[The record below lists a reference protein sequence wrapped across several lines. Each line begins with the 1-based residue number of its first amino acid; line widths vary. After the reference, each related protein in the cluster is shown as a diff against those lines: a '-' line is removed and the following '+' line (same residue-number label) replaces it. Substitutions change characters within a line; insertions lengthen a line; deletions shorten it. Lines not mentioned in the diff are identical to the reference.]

1 MKEEIN
7 MREKVLS
14 YILMCCENNKFDQT
28 TVAIISENLQISR
41 SQVSVLLNK
50 LTKENKLVRIEAKPF
65 YFISVDFLK
74 KRGIHAQHSVYASFD
89 DLISK
94 QEKKDFEKLVGV
106 NHSLAQIVKQC
117 KATISYPPNGLP
129 ILLYG
134 PTGTGKSL
142 IAKLTY
148 EWARNN
154 QVISKD
160 GQFVQVNCS
169 EYANNPELLTA
180 NLFGHVKG
188 AFTGAEKDN
197 EGLIALANNG
207 VLFLDEVHELKAEC
221 QEKLFLFMDQGIYH
235 RVGDNEK
242 WYKSNARIIFAT
254 TENPDKVL
262 LKTLIRRIPM
272 TITIPNLEERGVQEK
287 IELLYYICHEEEKK
301 LNCRIKMSNKVYNTL
316 LQSNMPGNIGQLK
329 SSVLSC
335 CINSLFDKVNDEL
348 IIHLDSL
355 PNDLLQ
361 TAYLNKNPVL
371 EEEYIYVDDLQ
382 GFYNGAKEILQ
393 LNINLL
399 NCYREYKEGYMIL
412 SDFMIKEKDY
422 VHNYFDNLIFRRK
435 ESRQI
440 AYYKRGVQ
448 HTFDLIQSRYGLIIS
463 NNDALA
469 IAFYLDEIYH
479 DYHDIRSWFLKYEE
493 ECDELYQLLEEEF
506 FRATNVSLEICTY
519 LKSFLEIDLYSIVI
533 CTFIFYV
540 YNANKDARL
549 AQKAALVL
557 AHGASTAS
565 SIACAVNN
573 FLGQYIF
580 DAIDMSLHVDTAI
593 MVEKLNSYLTRI
605 GKIKELY
612 LLVDMGSLEDIYKG
626 LNVENISIGIIN
638 NVSTAIALEV
648 GNGIRNQV
656 EMEIL
661 LKNIVETFHSNFT
674 YHIEKCHRKQ
684 EVILCSCASGL
695 GTAKKLKTMLEQ
707 SFPDGISLDV
717 RTLNYSEL
725 IELGKNNEIFK
736 EYDVLCVLGTL
747 DPNIEDIPFVGVE
760 DLIIKDTFDDLNQY
774 FKEYMNDEQLQQFN
788 KNILHYFS
796 LSNVMNEL
804 TILNPTNL
812 LEQVS
817 NVLDI
822 LQKYIGVRFSNRTC
836 FGLYVHI
843 CCLVEKL
850 VVSRHVEYD
859 PSIDFLNKHKE
870 FVEYA
875 KKAFK
880 QIEDFYGI
888 DIPTEELIYVYNY
901 VKNN

>member
-148 EWARNN
+148 EWAKNN

-207 VLFLDEVHELKAEC
+207 ILFLDEVHELKAEC

-272 TITIPNLEERGVQEK
+272 IITIPNLEERGVQER

-361 TAYLNKNPVL
+361 AAYLNKNPVL

-399 NCYREYKEGYMIL
+399 NCYREYKEGHMTL

-448 HTFDLIQSRYGLIIS
+448 HTFDMIQSRYGLIIS
-463 NNDALA
+463 NNEALA

-479 DYHDIRSWFLKYEE
+479 DYHDIRSWFLKNEE
-493 ECDELYQLLEEEF
+493 KCDELYQLLEEEF

-540 YNANKDARL
+540 YNVNKDARL
-549 AQKAALVL
+549 TQKAAIVL
-557 AHGASTAS
+557 AHGSSTAS

-580 DAIDMSLHVDTAI
+580 DAIDMSLHVDTTI
-593 MVEKLNSYLTRI
+593 MVEKLNNYLTRI

-626 LNVENISIGIIN
+626 LNIKNISIGIIN
-638 NVSTAIALEV
+638 NVSTPIALEI
-648 GNGIRNQV
+648 GNGIRNHV
-656 EMEIL
+656 EMEPL
-661 LKNIVETFHSNFT
+661 LKNIVETFHLNFA
-674 YHIEKCHRKQ
+674 YHIEKCHQKQ
-684 EVILCSCASGL
+684 PVILCSCASGV
-695 GTAKKLKTMLEQ
+695 GTAKKLKAMLEQ
-707 SFPDGISLDV
+707 SFPEGISLDV
-717 RTLNYSEL
+717 KTLNYSEL
-725 IELGKNNEIFK
+725 IDLGKKNEIFI

-747 DPNIEDIPFVGVE
+747 DPNVEGIPFVGVE

-774 FKEYMNDEQLQQFN
+774 FKEYMGDEQLQQFN

-817 NVLDI
+817 SALDI
-822 LQKYIGVRFSNRTC
+822 LQKYLGIRFSNRTC

-850 VVSRHVEYD
+850 VISRHIEYN
-859 PSIDFLNKHKE
+859 PSIDFLNNHKE
-870 FVEYA
+870 FVRYA

>member
-148 EWARNN
+148 EWAKNN

-316 LQSNMPGNIGQLK
+316 LQSNMLGNIGQLK

-399 NCYREYKEGYMIL
+399 NCYREYKEGYMTL

-674 YHIEKCHRKQ
+674 YHIEKCNRKQ

>member
-1 MKEEIN
+1 M
-7 MREKVLS
+7 
-14 YILMCCENNKFDQT
+14 
-28 TVAIISENLQISR
+28 
-41 SQVSVLLNK
+41 
-50 LTKENKLVRIEAKPF
+50 
-65 YFISVDFLK
+65 
-74 KRGIHAQHSVYASFD
+74 
-89 DLISK
+89 
-94 QEKKDFEKLVGV
+94 
-106 NHSLAQIVKQC
+106 
-117 KATISYPPNGLP
+117 
-129 ILLYG
+129 
-134 PTGTGKSL
+134 
-142 IAKLTY
+142 
-148 EWARNN
+148 
-154 QVISKD
+154 
-160 GQFVQVNCS
+160 NCS

-272 TITIPNLEERGVQEK
+272 IITIPNLEERGVQEK

-361 TAYLNKNPVL
+361 TAYLNKNPEL
-371 EEEYIYVDDLQ
+371 EEEYIYADDLQ

-399 NCYREYKEGYMIL
+399 NCYREYKEGRMTL
-412 SDFMIKEKDY
+412 SDFMIKEKGY
-422 VHNYFDNLIFRRK
+422 VQNYFDNLIFRRK

-540 YNANKDARL
+540 YNVNKDARL

-557 AHGASTAS
+557 AHGTSTAS

-638 NVSTAIALEV
+638 NVSTAIALEI

-661 LKNIVETFHSNFT
+661 LKEIVETFHLNFT
-674 YHIEKCHRKQ
+674 YHIEKCHQKQ

-707 SFPDGISLDV
+707 SFPEGISLDV

-725 IELGKNNEIFK
+725 VELGKNNEIFK

-747 DPNIEDIPFVGVE
+747 DPNVEGIPFVGVE
-760 DLIIKDTFDDLNQY
+760 DLIIKDTFDEFNQY
-774 FKEYMNDEQLQQFN
+774 FKEYMSDEQLQQFN

-817 NVLDI
+817 SALDI
-822 LQKYIGVRFSNRTC
+822 LQKYIGIRFSNRTC

-850 VVSRHVEYD
+850 VISRHIEYN
-859 PSIDFLNKHKE
+859 PSIDFLNNHKE